1 MVEWESGMP
10 LGSKL
15 CMASRAFK
23 HDVRE
28 ILMSDLH
35 KNLKETS
42 LGTKDRSC
50 VNGMFVIIMS
60 VEICWSTDFVTR
72 RYFMNLMVRGR

>member
-15 CMASRAFK
+15 SMASQAFK
-23 HDVRE
+23 HDVRD

-50 VNGMFVIIMS
+50 VKGVFVIIMS
-60 VEICWSTDFVTR
+60 ANIC
-72 RYFMNLMVRGR
+72 

>member
-1 MVEWESGMP
+1 MVEWGFGMHF
-10 LGSKL
+10 GAKL
-15 CMASRAFK
+15 FVASRAFK

-35 KNLKETS
+35 TNPKETS

-60 VEICWSTDFVTR
+60 AEICW
-72 RYFMNLMVRGR
+72 